1 MRAAIPQFIDVE
13 DKVVGPFTIK
23 QFLWLLL
30 GGGLAMVEF
39 SIFTLAVFI
48 ILAVPT
54 IGFSAALAF
63 AKVNGKPFYVYLA
76 SLGGFYSRPQERI
89 WKRVVEVKKPGS
101 ASLAIHKKVNRAEGK
116 LADLSNSNLDA
127 LSALIDADR
136 IDQVRGVTS
145 QPKDL
150 FEEAS

>member
-1 MRAAIPQFIDVE
+1 MRASIPQFIDVE

-30 GGGLAMVEF
+30 GGGIAMVEF
-39 SIFTLAVFI
+39 LIFTLGVFI
-48 ILAVPT
+48 VLAVPT
-54 IGFSAALAF
+54 IGISAALAF
-63 AKVNGKPFYVYLA
+63 GKVNGKPFYVYLA
-76 SLGGFYSRPQERI
+76 SLAGFYARPQERI
-89 WKRVVEVKKPGS
+89 WKRIADVKKPGS
-101 ASLAIHKKVNRAEGK
+101 TNLAAHKKVNRTEGK

-127 LSALIDADR
+127 LSALIDGDR

>member
-1 MRAAIPQFIDVE
+1 MRASIPQFIDVE

-30 GGGLAMVEF
+30 GGGIAMVEY
-39 SIFTLAVFI
+39 SIFTLGIFI
-48 ILAVPT
+48 VLAVPT

-76 SLGGFYSRPQERI
+76 SLAGFYSRPQERI
-89 WKRVVEVKKPGS
+89 WKRIAEVKKVGS
-101 ASLAIHKKVNRAEGK
+101 AKITVHKKVNRTEGK

-136 IDQVRGVTS
+136 IDEVRGVTS

-150 FEEAS
+150 FEEAP